1 MTGASQ
7 LARATPLLAV
17 DAVVLDTETTGL
29 DPKEARIVQIGAI
42 GLRGGLR
49 QEAER
54 FETLVDPGVP
64 VPPGAT
70 AIHGIGQADLAG
82 APRFAEIA
90 GKLQA
95 FIGQRVVI
103 GHNIGFDIAVLKR
116 EHERAGLVWTPP
128 HVLDTRIL
136 GQLAAPRLAAHS
148 LETLAAWL
156 DVEVSGRHTAMGDAR
171 VTADIFVRL
180 VPHLRERNI
189 RTLAE
194 AEAACAGLTDVFDAQ
209 YRAGWELPV
218 RREGEAISEQALARI
233 DAYPYRHR
241 IRDVMSSPPIRVP
254 GSMPLREALAVL
266 VERKVSSIFVGEP
279 DATDVAEHGILTE
292 RDILRALAAHGAA
305 ALDRPVADFAT
316 PRLESVFDDAYLYR
330 AIGRMARL
338 RIRHLAVS
346 DETGR
351 LVGAL
356 SQRDLLRL
364 RADDAV
370 ALGDEIDSAG
380 TVNELAAAWARL
392 PVVARGLV
400 AEGVDGRD
408 VAGVISRELCALT
421 RRAAVIAEI
430 RMEEAG
436 RGAPPVDYALLVLG
450 SGGRGESL
458 LAADQ
463 DNAIVYADPAPAD
476 AAAVDDWFATFG
488 GHVADIL
495 HASGVPYC
503 KGGVMARN
511 AEWRASASDWRR
523 RIAGWVRRSRPQ
535 DLLNVDIFFDLR
547 PVYGNARM
555 ARDLWTYAYD
565 QGRQSADF
573 AKLLAEAAGTF
584 HPPLTFFGGLRT
596 ENGRIDLKKGGLFTI
611 VANARLLSIRHH
623 VLERSTKARLQG
635 LAALGIGSAP
645 DLERL
650 IGTHAL
656 LLQLMLDQQIADV
669 DAGEPPSNRVDP
681 GRLSRARVEELKR
694 ALSSLGT
701 IDHMV
706 RDLMFA

>member
-7 LARATPLLAV
+7 LASATPLLSV

-29 DPKEARIVQIGAI
+29 DPKGARILQIGAI
-42 GLRGGLR
+42 GLRGGILR
-49 QEAER
+49 ESEQ
-54 FETLVDPGVP
+54 FDTLVDPGVP
-64 VPPGAT
+64 VPPGST
-70 AIHGIGQADLAG
+70 EIHGIRQVDLEG
-82 APRFAEIA
+82 APAFADVA
-90 GKLQA
+90 GELHA

-103 GHNIGFDIAVLKR
+103 GHNIGFDLAVLKR
-116 EHERAGLVWTPP
+116 EHERAGLAWTPP
-128 HVLDTRIL
+128 RVLDTRIL

-148 LETLAAWL
+148 IETLAAWL
-156 DVEVSGRHTAMGDAR
+156 EVEVSGRHTAMGDAR
-171 VTADIFVRL
+171 VTAEIFIHL

-194 AEAACAGLTDVFDAQ
+194 AEAACAGLTEVFDEQ

-218 RREGEAISEQALARI
+218 RREAAAISEQALARI
-233 DAYPYRHR
+233 DSYPYRHR
-241 IRDVMSSPPIRVP
+241 IRDVMSTPPIRVS
-254 GSMPLREALAVL
+254 GAMPMREALAVL
-266 VERKVSSIFVGEP
+266 VERKVSSIFVGDP
-279 DATDVAEHGILTE
+279 DAEDVAEHGILTE
-292 RDILRALAAHGAA
+292 RDVLRAVAAHGAA
-305 ALDRPVADFAT
+305 SLDRPASDFAT

-338 RIRHLAVS
+338 RIRHLAVA
-346 DETGR
+346 DEAGR

-364 RADDAV
+364 RADEAV
-370 ALGDEIDSAG
+370 SIGDEIDSAG

-392 PVVARGLV
+392 PAVARGLV
-400 AEGVDGRD
+400 AEGVGGRD

-421 RRAAVIAEI
+421 RRAGVIAEA
-430 RMEEAG
+430 RMRDTG
-436 RGAPPVDYALLVLG
+436 RGGPPVDYALMVLG

-463 DNAIVYADPAPAD
+463 DNAVVYADPDDAD
-476 AAAVDDWFATFG
+476 AAAVDDWFAAFG

-511 AEWRASASDWRR
+511 AEWRASGSEWRR
-523 RIAGWVRRSRPQ
+523 RIAEWVRRSRPQ

-547 PVYGNARM
+547 AVYGNARM
-555 ARDLWTYAYD
+555 ARDIWTYAYD
-565 QGRQSADF
+565 QGRAAADF
-573 AKLLAEAAGTF
+573 AKLLAEAAGGF

-596 ENGRIDLKKGGLFTI
+596 ENGRVDLKKGGLFAI

-623 VLERSTKARLQG
+623 VLERSTRARLQS
-635 LAALGIGSAP
+635 LARLGIGSEP

-650 IGTHAL
+650 VDTQSL
-656 LLQLMLDQQIADV
+656 LLQLMLEQQIADI
-669 DAGEPPSNRVDP
+669 DDGQPPSNRVDP
-681 GRLSRARVEELKR
+681 ARLSRARTEELKR
-694 ALSSLGT
+694 ALSALGD

-706 RDLMFA
+706 RDLMFS